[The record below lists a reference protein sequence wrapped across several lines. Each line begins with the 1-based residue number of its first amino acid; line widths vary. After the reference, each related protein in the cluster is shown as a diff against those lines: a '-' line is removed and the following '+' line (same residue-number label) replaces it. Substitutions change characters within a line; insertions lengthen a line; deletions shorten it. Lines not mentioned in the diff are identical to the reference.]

1 VTTKA
6 VYIFSPGGVAAK
18 GGIGRIVTILTRRL
32 GKDTDIPHR
41 VVDTYGPRVN
51 LPGSQKWMPF
61 YFTAAAL
68 RLLAVCLIG
77 RIGLAHIHMSSHGS
91 ILRKGVLLLVCDVF
105 GIHAIVHIHGGNL
118 DQFCARRGIGLSFLR
133 FAFRRVTQVVALG
146 EYWRQLVVTWL
157 EVDPSRVCILPNAIA
172 APPEPQPRMPTPEC
186 ELIFLG
192 HATPEK
198 GMDDLLAALGSA
210 DLVAR
215 RWRLT
220 IVGAGEIERYRSV
233 ASELGIG
240 ARISF
245 LGWVSETEI
254 PVLLGRADILVLPS
268 HFECL
273 PMSIIEAMAHGLP
286 VVATAVGAVP
296 DAVVDGET
304 GLLVPPEAPSDL
316 GQAIARLIDDPG
328 ERLRLGRNGRR
339 RFSAKFELEEFHG
352 RMRAMYLQH
361 LPRPRAFES
370 GI

>member
-1 VTTKA
+1 VTKS
-6 VYIFSPGGVAAK
+6 VYIFSPGGVSAK
-18 GGIGRIVTILTRRL
+18 GGIGRIVGILTRRL
-32 GKDTDIPHR
+32 GRDTDIPHR

-61 YFTAAAL
+61 YFAAAAL
-68 RLLAVCLIG
+68 RLLGACLAG
-77 RIGLAHIHMSSHGS
+77 RVGLAHIHMASHGS
-91 ILRKGVLLLVCDVF
+91 ILRKGVLLLLCDVF
-105 GIHAIVHIHGGNL
+105 GVPAIVHIHGGNL
-118 DQFCARRGIGLSFLR
+118 DQFCARGGIGLSFLR

-157 EVDPSRVCILPNAIA
+157 GVDPSRVCILPNAIA
-172 APPEPQPRMPTPEC
+172 APPEPPPRTPASDC

-192 HATPEK
+192 YVTPKK
-198 GMDDLLAALGSA
+198 GMDDLLAALGSV
-210 DLVAR
+210 DLAAR
-215 RWRLT
+215 KWRLT
-220 IVGAGEIERYRSV
+220 IVGAGEIDRYRSM

-240 ARISF
+240 DRISF
-245 LGWVSETEI
+245 LGWVSETEV
-254 PVLLGRADILVLPS
+254 PALLSRADILVLPS

-296 DAVVDGET
+296 EAVVDGDT
-304 GLLVPPEAPSDL
+304 GLLVPPEAPSEL
-316 GQAIARLIDDPG
+316 GRAIARLIDAPA
-328 ERLRLGRNGRR
+328 ERLRLGSNGRR

-361 LPRPRAFES
+361 LLRPQAFES